1 MTVEVPLV
9 APVRVTVNVN
19 VVADS
24 VRLVEAMENWRNVD
38 SEEKAATVAAVLLME
53 SALSAELVAPEAIPV
68 GVPL

>member
-1 MTVEVPLV
+1 M